1 MNVSTRNALA
11 ELLIEALDERSNPN
25 AAADAVRCLGAYA
38 RAGQAA
44 ASHPP
49 QLPVTDL
56 LGSVSSADRARVRA
70 RIETCE
76 LLTFESGRSVD
87 RVTLAPDCVPQW
99 PEIAATLSRYAAVID
114 SWSASADGPAS
125 ISDLDMALRKAAL
138 LFNHWCFFEV
148 HEVLEPVWMEE
159 VGDVKRF
166 LQGLIQAAVAL
177 YHLGRGNVAGARSLL
192 AEGLAK
198 FSPHQPS
205 FIGVELAEFVAGLE
219 ACRAAVIRLRP
230 ENAVEFDTRLI
241 PRMEYAG
248 VPPPA
253 RKGETWSA

>member
-1 MNVSTRNALA
+1 MNVSTRNVLA
-11 ELLIEALDERSNPN
+11 ELLIEALDERSNSN
-25 AAADAVRCLGAYA
+25 AATAAVRCLGAYA

-44 ASHPP
+44 EPHPP
-49 QLPVTDL
+49 RLSVTDL
-56 LGSVSSADRARVRA
+56 LRFVAQADRKRVRA

-76 LLTFESGRSVD
+76 LLTFQSGRPVD
-87 RVTLAPDCVPQW
+87 LVTLAPDCAPQW
-99 PEIAATLSRYAAVID
+99 LEIAATLLRYAEVIE
-114 SWSASADGPAS
+114 SWSASAGESDSP
-125 ISDLDMALRKAAL
+125 SDLDMALRKATL
-138 LFNHWCFFEV
+138 LFNRWCFFEV

-192 AEGLAK
+192 TEGLAK
-198 FSPHQPS
+198 LSPHRPS
-205 FIGVELAEFVAGLE
+205 FIGVELEEFVAGLE

-241 PRMEYAG
+241 PRMDYAG
-248 VPPPA
+248 TPPPT
-253 RKGETWSA
+253 G

>member
-11 ELLIEALDERSNPN
+11 ELLIDVLDERSNPN
-25 AAADAVRCLGAYA
+25 AAAAAVRCLGAYA

-44 ASHPP
+44 DP
-49 QLPVTDL
+49 QPHRLPVTDL
-56 LGSVSSADRARVRA
+56 LRSVPSADQDRARA
-70 RIETCE
+70 RIETCA

-87 RVTLAPDCVPQW
+87 RVTLAPDCAPQW
-99 PEIAATLSRYAAVID
+99 LEIAATLSRYAAVID
-114 SWSASADGPAS
+114 SWSASADEPAS
-125 ISDLDMALRKAAL
+125 ISDLDMALGKAAL

-192 AEGLAK
+192 AEGLTK
-198 FSPHQPS
+198 LSPHRPS
-205 FIGVELAEFVAGLE
+205 FIGVELEEFVAGLE

-230 ENAVEFDTRLI
+230 ENAAEFDTRLI

-248 VPPPA
+248 APPPIG
-253 RKGETWSA
+253 KGETWSA

>member
-1 MNVSTRNALA
+1 MNVSTRNVLA
-11 ELLIEALDERSNPN
+11 ELLLEALDEPSTPN
-25 AAADAVRCLGAYA
+25 AAAAAVRCLGAYA

-44 ASHPP
+44 SSQPP
-49 QLPVTDL
+49 RLPVTDL
-56 LGSVSSADRARVRA
+56 LRSVAPADCTRVQA

-76 LLTFESGRSVD
+76 LLTFQSGHPVD
-87 RVTLAPDCVPQW
+87 LVTLAPDCAPQW
-99 PEIAATLSRYAAVID
+99 PEIAATLLRYAAVIE
-114 SWSASADGPAS
+114 SWSVSAGESDSP
-125 ISDLDMALRKAAL
+125 SDLDMVLRKATL

-192 AEGLAK
+192 TEGLAK
-198 FSPHQPS
+198 LSPHRPS
-205 FIGVELAEFVAGLE
+205 FIGVELEEFVARLE
-219 ACRAAVIRLRP
+219 ACRAAVSRLRP

-241 PRMEYAG
+241 PRMDYTG
-248 VPPPA
+248 TPPPT
-253 RKGETWSA
+253 G

>member
-11 ELLIEALDERSNPN
+11 ELLIEALDEQSDSH
-25 AAADAVRCLGAYA
+25 AATAAVRCLGAYA
-38 RAGQAA
+38 HAGRAVEPR
-44 ASHPP
+44 PP
-49 QLPVTDL
+49 RLPVTDL
-56 LGSVSSADRARVRA
+56 LRSVAQADRTRVRT

-76 LLTFESGRSVD
+76 LLTFESGRPVD
-87 RVTLAPDCVPQW
+87 WVTLAPDCAPQW
-99 PEIAATLSRYAAVID
+99 PEIAATLLRYAAVID
-114 SWSASADGPAS
+114 SWSVSAGESDSP
-125 ISDLDMALRKAAL
+125 SDLDMALRKATL

-192 AEGLAK
+192 TEGLAK
-198 FSPHQPS
+198 LSPHRPS
-205 FIGVELAEFVAGLE
+205 FIGVELEEFVAGLE

-241 PRMEYAG
+241 PRMDYAG
-248 VPPPA
+248 TPPPT
-253 RKGETWSA
+253 G

>member
-11 ELLIEALDERSNPN
+11 ELLIEALDERSDSH
-25 AAADAVRCLGAYA
+25 AARAAVRCLGAYA

-44 ASHPP
+44 SSHPP
-49 QLPVTDL
+49 RLPVTDL
-56 LGSVSSADRARVRA
+56 LRSVAQAGRTRVRA

-76 LLTFESGRSVD
+76 LLTFESGRPVD
-87 RVTLAPDCVPQW
+87 LVTLASDCAPQW
-99 PEIAATLSRYAAVID
+99 PEIAATLLRYTAVID
-114 SWSASADGPAS
+114 SWSASAGESDSP
-125 ISDLDMALRKAAL
+125 SDLDMALRKATL

-192 AEGLAK
+192 TEGLAK
-198 FSPHQPS
+198 LSPHRPN
-205 FIGVELAEFVAGLE
+205 FICVELEVFVAGLE

-241 PRMEYAG
+241 PRMDYAG
-248 VPPPA
+248 TPPPT
-253 RKGETWSA
+253 G

>member
-1 MNVSTRNALA
+1 MNVSVRNALA
-11 ELLIEALDERSNPN
+11 ELLIEALDVPPHSH

-56 LGSVSSADRARVRA
+56 LRSVSSADRARARA

-76 LLTFESGRSVD
+76 LLTFESGRPVD
-87 RVTLAPDCVPQW
+87 QVTLAPDCAPQW

-114 SWSASADGPAS
+114 SWSASADAPAS

-198 FSPHQPS
+198 LSPHQPS
-205 FIGVELAEFVAGLE
+205 FIGVELEEFVAGLE

-248 VPPPA
+248 APPPA
-253 RKGETWSA
+253 GKGETWSA